1 MYIYS
6 NNNNNNSRWGWSHR
20 SRSSINSKLTLP
32 DYRIHCLKNLENHSS
47 QSEQNEWPKV
57 LTLRISGNDHSL
69 SNLHSK
75 TYPLWFSPR
84 CNGESVVKSCPVT
97 KSCPVS
103 KSCPTPCNPMDCSR
117 PGSSVHGIFQARG
130 LEWVAIS
137 FSRGSSWP
145 RDWTCASYVSFIST
159 QILYH
164 RATNGIFTIIIIPL
178 AGTKNCVDGI
188 GLFNYDLSV
197 PCYSLY

>member
-1 MYIYS
+1 MELYFLLRSEMHVVITLF
-6 NNNNNNSRWGWSHR
+6 WSLDTCLGCCQGVRLGFWSFCNEGDLGSIPGLGR
-20 SRSSINSKLTLP
+20 SPGEGNGNPLQSS
-32 DYRIHCLKNLENHSS
+32 CLEN
-47 QSEQNEWPKV
+47 
-57 LTLRISGNDHSL
+57 L
-69 SNLHSK
+69 
-75 TYPLWFSPR
+75 
-84 CNGESVVKSCPVT
+84 
-97 KSCPVS
+97 
-103 KSCPTPCNPMDCSR
+103 MD
-117 PGSSVHGIFQARG
+117 GGAWWAIVHGIFQARG